1 MFYQID
7 NLKNYKAEVFL
18 SEEGLALDT
27 SAFQSFYREKMTLL
41 IPLIKSFVFVSP
53 AIAAKRFIFPS
64 RVYLQWRELVVREH
78 EITSPRL

>member
-27 SAFQSFYREKMTLL
+27 SAFNLFTGKNDS
-41 IPLIKSFVFVSP
+41 IDSVD
-53 AIAAKRFIFPS
+53 
-64 RVYLQWRELVVREH
+64 
-78 EITSPRL
+78 